1 MIGRT
6 PAEAVNN
13 YVSAANRL
21 VSCITNSVVDVAGGY
36 YLSPI
41 PHDLTIN
48 NGQPLALGGTS
59 NLMLKLLQSYR
70 IADSGE
76 PGNSWAVRVVAYN
89 YVVYDSQH
97 REMLIYHWHPR
108 GHSPI
113 STPHLHLKQGALVNR
128 PELIGAHL
136 PTGPISLESILRLLI
151 RDLAVQPVRTDWESI
166 LDVETSV
173 SGLYGE

>member
-13 YVSAANRL
+13 YVSEANRL
-21 VSCITNSVVDVAGGY
+21 ISCVTHSVVDVAGGY
-36 YLSPI
+36 YLSPT
-41 PHDLTIN
+41 PHDLTMN
-48 NGQPLALGGTS
+48 NGQPLALRGTS
-59 NLMLKLLQSYR
+59 NLMLKILQSYR

-76 PGNSWAVRVVAYN
+76 PRNSWTVRVVAYN
-89 YVVYDSQH
+89 YVVYDSQ
-97 REMLIYHWHPR
+97 RRAMLIYHWHPR
-108 GHSPI
+108 GRSLI
-113 STPHLHLKQGALVNR
+113 ATPHLHLKRGALVSR

-166 LDVETSV
+166 LDVETSALD
-173 SGLYGE
+173 LYGE